1 MKILTLSILL
11 SLTLLASCGGSK
23 SGSGP
28 NSASENEFDTPSS
41 PIPSKIENLKNFEE
55 WKKKKLKFCDLD
67 NAFGVNK
74 EVRSAKESIDINLLI
89 ASNNNSAIF
98 RSGEDF
104 VSISGFTEMTG
115 LQSDETHGTEL
126 DARIERVG
134 SLCKV
139 MIDGKEVFKTTL
151 AANLIVSNAWEERA
165 TYGNLSTED
174 AIKKSIEPTEDSI
187 EILGQIL
194 RLNRLE
200 TKRYIKIS
208 PINNKIIYRIS
219 KNDPWNSLSTDLMGT
234 YSIEVRTPSPLI
246 ADASGRYLNFN
257 DTGNLDFNF
266 NTQSGYMGG
275 VELTGY
281 TGTKP
286 YSASEGYA
294 CLKKID
300 VNEVNHGELVKICGI
315 LDPGIRSLSF
325 KNEEI

>member
-1 MKILTLSILL
+1 M
-11 SLTLLASCGGSK
+11 
-23 SGSGP
+23 
-28 NSASENEFDTPSS
+28 
-41 PIPSKIENLKNFEE
+41 
-55 WKKKKLKFCDLD
+55 KFCDLD

-134 SLCKV
+134 ILFKV

-266 NTQSGYMGG
+266 NTQPGYMGG